1 MTYYRELAA
10 MDEPADIGLDES
22 DRPQV
27 TFNLMG
33 VKRVSATFLEEL
45 TTLLQNAP
53 AIVALGST
61 LFLSNDAQLPTV
73 DTATAF
79 LVITEHK
86 GPRGLRTQN
95 LAGVAYTM
103 PIAHISAR
111 AQTYRAARTLA
122 WAAHAR
128 LSVVRNTDVSPTV
141 IP

>member
-10 MDEPADIGLDES
+10 MDEPADIGLDAS

-27 TFNLMG
+27 TFNIQAF
-33 VKRVSATFLEEL
+33 KRVSNTFLEEL
-45 TTLLQNAP
+45 VTLLQTGP
-53 AIVALGST
+53 AIVTFGTT
-61 LFLSNDAQLPTV
+61 LFLSSDAQLPTV
-73 DTATAF
+73 DFPTPF
-79 LVITEHK
+79 LVVTEHK

-95 LAGVAYTM
+95 LAGVAYTL
-103 PIAHISAR
+103 PIAHVSAR

-128 LSVVRNTDVSPTV
+128 LSIVRNTDVTPFV